1 MVSSWYIKLIVKK
14 KYSVSNKDKRDWLDF
29 TKNLGNLYDKDINF
43 LKQNKK
49 INLTKKIDLHGTSL
63 SEANTI
69 VENLIND
76 CFELGYKKL
85 IVITG
90 KGSRSKNFDNPYR
103 SEKMSVLK
111 YSVPEYIKN
120 NLSLLSKINRI
131 TKASQEDG
139 GDGAFYIFLK
149 NNKKL

>member
-1 MVSSWYIKLIVKK
+1 MKK
-14 KYSVSNKDKRDWLDF
+14 KYSVSNKDKRDWIDF
-29 TKNLGNLYDKDINF
+29 TKNIGNLYDKDINF

-49 INLTKKIDLHGTSL
+49 VNLTKKIDLHGSSL
-63 SEANTI
+63 SEANPI
-69 VENLIND
+69 VENFIND

-85 IVITG
+85 IIITG
-90 KGSRSKNFDNPYR
+90 KGGRSKNFDNPYR

-111 YSVPEYIKN
+111 YAVPEYIKN

>member
-1 MVSSWYIKLIVKK
+1 M
-14 KYSVSNKDKRDWLDF
+14 DF
-29 TKNLGNLYDKDINF
+29 TKNIGNLYDKDINF

-85 IVITG
+85 VIITG

>member
-1 MVSSWYIKLIVKK
+1 MKK
-14 KYSVSNKDKRDWLDF
+14 RYSVSNKDKRDWMDF

-49 INLTKKIDLHGTSL
+49 VNLTKKIDLHGSSL

-69 VENLIND
+69 VKNFIDD
-76 CFELGYKKL
+76 CFALGYKKL
-85 IVITG
+85 IIITG
-90 KGSRSKNFDNPYR
+90 KGSRSKNLNNPYQ

-111 YSVPEYIKN
+111 HSVPEYIKN

-131 TKASQEDG
+131 SKASLEDG

-149 NNKKL
+149 NNKKIIE

>member
-1 MVSSWYIKLIVKK
+1 MKK

-49 INLTKKIDLHGTSL
+49 VNLTKKIDLHGSSL

-69 VENLIND
+69 VKNFIDD
-76 CFELGYKKL
+76 CFALGYKKL
-85 IVITG
+85 IIITG
-90 KGSRSKNFDNPYR
+90 KGSRSKNLNNPYQ

-111 YSVPEYIKN
+111 HSVPEYIKN

-131 TKASQEDG
+131 SKASLEDG

-149 NNKKL
+149 NNKKIIE